1 MIQRTLFTELKNHL
15 RKKEISFIVG
25 PRQAGK
31 TTLMLLLKKYLEE
44 EGERTVF
51 LNLDVES
58 EKQFFTSQIN
68 LIEKIKLELG
78 EKGGF
83 VFIDEIQ
90 RKEDAGIFLKG
101 IYDMGLSYKFIIS
114 GSGSV
119 ELKEKIHESLAG
131 RKRVFELGTLSF
143 EEFVNFKTGYK
154 YADKLLE
161 YFEVE
166 KDKTSQ
172 LLDEYLS
179 FGGYPRVVLEE
190 LLDEKKKVIN
200 EIYQSYIEKDISYL
214 LKIKKT
220 EDFGNLVKVLA
231 GNIGSLVNISEIS
244 RTLGVSQE
252 TVKNYLWYLQKTF
265 ILNKITPYFKNVR
278 KEITKTP
285 IFYFYDL
292 GLRNY
297 AIGLFGNINK
307 LQDKGF
313 LFENFIFNIFKE
325 KMRNTSAKI
334 HFWRTKNGA
343 EVDFVLDSG
352 REQDAVEVKYS
363 FLKKPEITRS
373 FRSFIERYNP
383 KRAFII
389 SLNLEDTLI
398 VNETEVNFLPYFKI
412 SQLFVKI

>member
-90 RKEDAGIFLKG
+90 RKEDAGVFLKG